1 MVEIN
6 DNVSASALDLLG
18 ADGVPNVVE
27 RLANHLGKLLASAT
41 AADDSQGCV
50 PGNCWI
56 WMSKFAKGIVGGWSI
71 LVD

>member
-6 DNVSASALDLLG
+6 DNVSASAMDLLG

-27 RLANHLGKLLASAT
+27 GLGNHLGKLLASGT
-41 AADDSQGCV
+41 AADDSQGCAGELLDLDV
-50 PGNCWI
+50 EVHEGNCR
-56 WMSKFAKGIVGGWSI
+56 GWSI